1 MATSPK
7 KPAAKSATK
16 PSAAPSAGFRW
27 SPRLRGWVQ
36 PLVRWGLRLSLGLF
50 LFSVVQVAS
59 ARFVTPLFT
68 LTMIDQIFAQ
78 HEETGEWALPRYRR
92 MDLDELGAHLPRMAV
107 ASEDGWFWH
116 HDGFDWHAIVGALES
131 NREGGSLRGGST
143 ISQQVAR
150 NVFLWQERS
159 WVRKGLETYYTFL
172 LELLV
177 PKERILELYLNVAE
191 MGPLTFGGEAAAQ
204 RWYKKSAKS
213 LTEDE
218 AARIIAV
225 LPAPRSRDPRS
236 GEMGKRA
243 RRIRDHKVPFPG
255 DKGFEA
261 MGEEM
266 PRLLAR
272 EEEEAK
278 TKAKK

>member
-1 MATSPK
+1 MATAPK
-7 KPAAKSATK
+7 KPATRPAT
-16 PSAAPSAGFRW
+16 SSSAGSRW
-27 SPRLRGWVQ
+27 SPQLRGWGQ
-36 PLVRWGLRLSLGLF
+36 RLLRWALRVSLGLF

-59 ARFVTPLFT
+59 ARWVTPLFT
-68 LTMIDQIFAQ
+68 LTMLDQIFEQ
-78 HEETGEWALPRYRR
+78 HDETGKWALPRYRR
-92 MDLDELGAHLPRMAV
+92 ADLDELGAHLPRMAV

-116 HDGFDWHAIVGALES
+116 HDGFDWRAIVDALES
-131 NREGGSLRGGST
+131 NRDGGSLRGGST

-159 WVRKGLETYYTFL
+159 WLRKGLETYYTFL

-204 RWYKKSAKS
+204 KWYKKSANA

-255 DKGFEA
+255 DKGFEE

-272 EEEEAK
+272 EAEEEAAK
-278 TKAKK
+278 TKKK

>member
-7 KPAAKSATK
+7 KPAAKPAGK
-16 PSAAPSAGFRW
+16 PSVGARW
-27 SPRLRGWVQ
+27 SPQLRGWGQ
-36 PLVRWGLRLSLGLF
+36 RLLRWALRLSLGLF
-50 LFSVVQVAS
+50 LFSFVQVAS
-59 ARFVTPLFT
+59 ARWVTPLFT
-68 LTMIDQIFAQ
+68 LTMVDQIFEQ
-78 HEETGEWALPRYRR
+78 HDETGKWALPRYRR
-92 MDLDELGAHLPRMAV
+92 ADLDELGPHLPRMAV

-159 WVRKGLETYYTFL
+159 WLRKGLETYYTFL

-204 RWYKKSAKS
+204 KWYKKSAKA

-255 DKGFEA
+255 DKGFEE

-272 EEEEAK
+272 EEEEEEAK
-278 TKAKK
+278 TTSKKK